1 MNIQYLIILF
11 SIILSFNAFSQE
23 DHPLQKVDS
32 LLEVRQP
39 NAAQAELWAAI
50 EKAKTDKD
58 YATLLKAYPYF
69 LRMLNPL
76 DKEERAA
83 LYLKILESTKELPA
97 PSNSIAQL
105 QMIQQLTFNN
115 YQWMSPTYLKIYD
128 SLNLSEDTVRH
139 NFILENIESLE
150 SRLSELNEYDFKPF
164 QEVLLKE
171 NDSLFILNTVSDY
184 VGYQLINLYE
194 SSVIQNGGS
203 LKNANSDKSEW
214 YSKSPYFIEL
224 DFPKDNLTGR
234 ILTLF
239 QAIEKN
245 NVNQPNYLSTAVHQ
259 RLHYLKRTFN
269 NEETVN
275 LAWQEQF
282 EYFKSTSARSK
293 FLFELAR
300 IKYKKGKGYH
310 FQNNPKV
317 EGLLKEAH
325 DELTAEL
332 KQFPNNDFK
341 HEIASLISIIENKEI
356 SISAPNVYGLDKKIP
371 FKIQHR
377 NYSNQVLR
385 IYKVEDFKPFKNSN
399 LRNYAFENKLTL
411 VKTLNLY
418 LKNLQLFQE
427 RSTELFLDEISQ
439 PGHYFIV
446 ATKDEKPLSELAK
459 DSKTWNDE
467 QIYFTQLTIAEMSAT
482 STSNNGEFTVLVINE
497 KTGEPIKGAAVEL
510 FYSDYRKSRDLIAF
524 KNGKTD
530 EDGLFSHSIADKRGI
545 SYTVEYESSQLYG
558 SEYMRFSNEE
568 REISRV
574 ELFTD
579 RSIYRPG
586 QTVYFKGILFQ
597 GKDNDYKVLANK
609 KVEIL
614 FKDAAY
620 QEVYK
625 KTLTTNE
632 FGSIDGSFQLPKS
645 TSLGNF
651 SLIARGE
658 SDVNFGSSS
667 IQFSVEEYKRPT
679 FEVKLNQPKEEA
691 KLNNTVSITGNAK
704 AFAGYGISNAQ
715 VAYTVYRKWNRYW
728 RYYNAPS
735 SGDLLKEDTVKTD
748 LKGDFTI
755 DFFAEVDPN
764 AVENAYYT
772 YEVKVKVI
780 DISGETHEER
790 LSLNLSKVGL
800 SIQVN
805 APSKFFTHE
814 QKFAVIDV
822 VNLSGAKQK
831 SYSGEI
837 EVCQLKSNPKFLNRI
852 WQNTEVSQFEKDE
865 FSTLFPN
872 MKWNAFEDKSF
883 KEELIKTVPF
893 NSGDSLKLNDWIN
906 NEQGNYVLK
915 FHSISNDGDT
925 IKAEHNLEVID
936 VKSKEIP
943 QHNALWSFTSA
954 DEVKVGHDVDF
965 QVGSSFENAK
975 ALVSF
980 YRKDELVSREWVDL
994 KNRFSKCY
1002 TVQEEDRGVLTYDV
1016 VLFNNGVF
1024 YRITKQ
1030 IQVPFSNK
1038 ELKIKTSTFRDLLE
1052 PGQKEQWSFTIQ
1064 DENQEFVKSELA
1076 ATLYD
1081 ASLDQFRGHS
1091 WSLFPYYSRGYYV
1104 DWSNNWTR
1112 SLNRSGSGGLD
1123 WELRNMLNQDNLR
1136 YKYVETKNPYRIIHD
1151 YDRAFS
1157 QKVTREDISRL
1168 PGRSNNIV
1176 SSQESADVAEM
1187 ESDEVSSGEMENE
1200 STSAFGEQ
1208 GESATKSLNPR
1219 TNFNETAF
1227 FYPTIYSNDSNDY
1240 VLNFTLPE
1248 SLTKW
1253 KLLMLGHNQEMQI
1266 GTFQK
1271 EVVAQKELMVTVN
1284 APRFVRQGDV
1294 IDFAAKVVNLT
1305 KEEQTVEVMLM
1316 LKNPLTEE
1324 RLNLIGRQPLSKMV
1338 TIAAGE
1344 SQEVIWNMNVGN
1356 QEVIQYTITA
1366 SNENFSDGE
1375 KNVIPVLSNR
1385 VLITETN
1392 HVLLREPGKTTH
1404 DFDSFKNQNS
1414 STLDNKS
1421 FTIEYTDNLAW
1432 NAVMALPYLS
1442 KQNDQSVTSLVNSY
1456 YANAI
1461 AEDIVKSNPQIQTI
1475 FNQWKSKSPDA
1486 LLSELEKNEELK
1498 TILLKE
1504 TPWVM
1509 EAKSEAEQRRRI
1521 AQLFELNQLVDNQQN
1536 ILNEIK
1542 KNQNSDGGFGWFGG
1556 GKSNVYI
1563 TQNLLTR
1570 FGQLIRLGIGIS
1582 NSDQLIQKAEKYL
1595 ANYQIKYYEE
1605 YIKDKKN
1612 YTLSSMDVYWLY
1624 SRTFFKNENS
1634 QSIDEVENFYQEKLK
1649 KDWTKFNPYLQA
1661 MIGMYFKSENI
1672 NDKAQLV
1679 YASLKDRAKKNS
1691 QLGMY
1696 WVENS
1701 GYYWYQNNIAS
1712 QAMIISFFQVMD
1724 APEKMM
1730 DDMRLWLILNK
1741 ESNAWETGVATAD
1754 AVYAILSSG
1763 KDYLSTSKKPN
1774 LKIGNQ
1780 KLVYNSTTQKDE
1792 IEVEW
1797 TPGLGQVKNKWTG
1810 SEITP
1815 QLGTVEVERF
1825 NESPGVL
1832 NMYWQYT
1839 DELSKI
1845 KSSQNKSMEI
1855 RKTYRRIV
1863 AGAKDEKGIVD
1874 STFTV
1879 GDKIEIELIVTVD
1892 RDLEFVHIK
1901 DLRPAGFEPTMTT
1914 SGYNYGKGLY
1924 YYQSPKDVAMDYFVD
1939 NMPKGTYKFT
1949 YTVYATHS
1957 GNFNSGVAE
1966 IQCHYAP
1973 KFSGNS
1979 GVMDVRIGR

>member
-1 MNIQYLIILF
+1 MNIQRLVILF
-11 SIILSFNAFSQE
+11 FILFTFNTYSQE
-23 DHPLQKVDS
+23 DNRLQKVDS
-32 LLEVRQP
+32 LLEIRQP
-39 NAAQAELWAAI
+39 NAAQAELWNAI
-50 EKAKTDKD
+50 EKAKIEKD
-58 YATLLKAYPYF
+58 HSTLLKAYPYF
-69 LRMLNPL
+69 LRIVGPL
-76 DKEERAA
+76 DKDERAA
-83 LYLKILESTKELPA
+83 LYFKILESTKTLPA

-105 QMIQQLTFNN
+105 QMIQQMTYNN
-115 YQWMSPTYLKIYD
+115 YQWMSYGYLKIYD

-139 NFILENIESLE
+139 NFILENIKTLE
-150 SRLSELNEYDFKPF
+150 SRLNDLSKYDFKPF

-171 NDSLFILNTVSDY
+171 NDSLFILNSVSDY

-194 SSVIQNGGS
+194 SSIIQNGGT
-203 LKNANSDKSEW
+203 LKNASSDKNEW
-214 YSKSPYFIEL
+214 YSKSSDFTKLNLNSDEL
-224 DFPKDNLTGR
+224 SGAVLN
-234 ILTLF
+234 IF
-239 QAIEKN
+239 QYIEKHN
-245 NVNQPNYLSTAVHQ
+245 ANQSDYLSSAVHQ

-269 NEETVN
+269 NEEAIN
-275 LAWQEQF
+275 NAWKEQF
-282 EYFKSTSARSK
+282 DFFKTTSARSK
-293 FLFELAR
+293 FMFELAR
-300 IKYKKGKGYH
+300 INYIKGSGYH
-310 FQNNPKV
+310 FQDNPDV
-317 EGLLKEAH
+317 EELIKEAY
-325 DELTAEL
+325 DDLKAEL
-332 KQFPNNDFK
+332 KKFPNNDFK
-341 HEIASLISIIENKEI
+341 HEIASLISIIENKYI
-356 SISAPNVYGLDKKIP
+356 SISAPNIYGLDKKIP

-377 NYSNQVLR
+377 NYSNQILR
-385 IYKVEDFKPFKNSN
+385 IYKLEDFDPLKSSN
-399 LRNYAFENKLTL
+399 LRNYAVENKLTL
-411 VKTLNLY
+411 VRTINLD
-418 LKNLQLFQE
+418 LKNSELFQE
-427 RSTELFLDEISQ
+427 RSTEMFLEEIST
-439 PGHYFIV
+439 PGQYFIV
-446 ATKDEKPLSELAK
+446 ATNDEKSLSELAADTK
-459 DSKTWNDE
+459 IWNAAK
-467 QIYFTQLTIAEMSAT
+467 IYHTQLTIAEMSVT
-482 STSNNGEFTVLVINE
+482 STSINNEYTVLVIDE
-497 KTGEPIKGAAVEL
+497 KTGKPIENAEVKL
-510 FYSDYRKSRDLIAF
+510 YYSDYRKNRDLIEF
-524 KNGKTD
+524 KKGKTD
-530 EDGLFSHSIADKRGI
+530 ENGLFIHSTGDKNRI
-545 SYTVEYESSQLYG
+545 SYTVEYKNSLLFGNDYVRSS
-558 SEYMRFSNEE
+558 SEEN
-568 REISRV
+568 EISRV
-574 ELFTD
+574 ELLTD

-586 QTVYFKGILFQ
+586 QTVYFKGIAYH
-597 GKDNDYKVLANK
+597 GKDNEFKTLAK
-609 KVEIL
+609 KKIVVTL
-614 FKDAAY
+614 KDANY
-620 QEVYK
+620 QEVFK
-625 KTLTTNE
+625 ETFTTNE
-632 FGSIDGSFQLPKS
+632 FGSIDGNIQLPKS

-651 SLIARGE
+651 TLSATDESNSGFAYSIA
-658 SDVNFGSSS
+658 
-667 IQFSVEEYKRPT
+667 QFSVEEYKRPT
-679 FEVKLNQPKEEA
+679 FEVELNQPKEEA
-691 KLNNTVSITGNAK
+691 KLNDTVLISGNAK
-704 AFAGYGISNAQ
+704 AYAGYGISNAQ
-715 VAYTVYRKWNRYW
+715 VSYTIYRKWNRYW

-748 LKGDFTI
+748 QKGDFTI

-764 AVENAYYT
+764 AVKNAYYT
-772 YEVKVKVI
+772 YEVKVKVT
-780 DISGETHEER
+780 DISGETHEET

-805 APSKFFTHE
+805 APTKFFTHDSE
-814 QKFAVIDV
+814 FAVIDV
-822 VNLSGAKQK
+822 VNLSGEKQK
-831 SYSGEI
+831 GYSGKV
-837 EVCQLKSNPKFLNRI
+837 EVYKIVSSEQFLERI
-852 WQNTEVSQFEKDE
+852 WENTEVTKFDKKD
-865 FSTLFPN
+865 FSMLFPN
-872 MKWNAFEDKSF
+872 MKWNAFEDNSS
-883 KEELIKTVPF
+883 KEELIKTLSF

-915 FHSISNDGDT
+915 FHSITKEGDT

-936 VKSKEIP
+936 VKAKELP
-943 QHNALWSFTSA
+943 SHEALWTFVSS
-954 DEVKVGHDVDF
+954 DVVKVGNDVDF
-965 QVGSSFENAK
+965 QVGSSFDNAK

-1002 TVQEEDRGVLTYDV
+1002 TIQEKDRGVLTYDV

-1024 YRITKQ
+1024 YKATNN

-1064 DENQEFVKSELA
+1064 DENQEFVKAELA

-1091 WSLFPYYSRGYYV
+1091 WNLFPYYGRGQYV
-1104 DWSNNWTR
+1104 NWSYDWSRQITNN
-1112 SLNRSGSGGLD
+1112 GSYGLD

-1136 YKYVETKNPYRIIHD
+1136 YKYVEAKTAIRIIRD

-1157 QKVTREDISRL
+1157 QKVTREDISMS
-1168 PGRSNNIV
+1168 PSRSNNVV
-1176 SSQESADVAEM
+1176 SSQESADGAEM
-1187 ESDEVSSGEMENE
+1187 ESDALSSGGSEAEVLPNGKSE
-1200 STSAFGEQ
+1200 SSTS
-1208 GESATKSLNPR
+1208 KPINPR
-1219 TNFNETAF
+1219 SNFNETAF
-1227 FYPTIYSNDSNDY
+1227 FYPTIYSNDSNEY

-1248 SLTKW
+1248 SLTQW

-1271 EVVAQKELMVTVN
+1271 EIIAQKELMVTAN
-1284 APRFVRQGDV
+1284 APRFVRQGDA
-1294 IDFAAKVVNLT
+1294 IDFSAKVVNLT
-1305 KEEQTVEVMLM
+1305 KEEQTVEVL
-1316 LKNPLTEE
+1316 LIFENPINQE

-1338 TIAAGE
+1338 TIPAGE
-1344 SQEVIWNMNVGN
+1344 SEEVTWNLNIGN

-1385 VLITETN
+1385 VLITETD
-1392 HVLLREPGKTTH
+1392 HVLLTKPGRTSH
-1404 DFDSFKNQNS
+1404 EFDSFKNQNS
-1414 STLDNKS
+1414 TTLDNKS

-1442 KQNDQSVTSLVNSY
+1442 KQNDQSITSLVNSY

-1509 EAKSEAEQRRRI
+1509 EAKSETEQRRRI
-1521 AQLFELNQLVDNQQN
+1521 AQLFELNQLADNQQN

-1542 KNQNSDGGFGWFGG
+1542 KNQNFDGGFAWFGG
-1556 GKSNVYI
+1556 GRSNVYI

-1570 FGQLIRLGIGIS
+1570 FGNLDRLGISVS
-1582 NSDQLIQKAEKYL
+1582 NSTELIQKAESFL
-1595 ANYQIKYYEE
+1595 ANHHVKNYEE
-1605 YIKDKKN
+1605 YIKDKKG

-1634 QSIDEVENFYQEKLK
+1634 KSIDEVENFYKEKLK

-1661 MIGMYFKSENI
+1661 MIGIYFKSENI

-1679 YASLKDRAKKNS
+1679 YASLKDRAKKNTK
-1691 QLGMY
+1691 LGMY

-1712 QAMIISFFQVMD
+1712 QAMIISFFKTMD
-1724 APEKMM
+1724 APENRM

-1754 AVYAILSSG
+1754 AVYAILSTG
-1763 KDYLSTSKKPN
+1763 KDYLNTSKQPIIKV
-1774 LKIGNQ
+1774 GNQ
-1780 KLVYNSTTQKDE
+1780 KFVYTSTTQKDE
-1792 IEVEW
+1792 VEVEW

-1810 SEITP
+1810 TEINP
-1815 QLGTVEVERF
+1815 SLGTVEIERF
-1825 NESPGVL
+1825 SEGPGVL

-1855 RKTYRRIV
+1855 QKTYRRIV

-1901 DLRPAGFEPTMTT
+1901 DLRPAGIEPTLST
-1914 SGYNYGKGLY
+1914 SGYNYGRGLS
-1924 YYQSPKDVAMDYFVD
+1924 YYQSPKDVSMEYFID
-1939 NMPKGTYKFT
+1939 RMPKGTYKFT

-1957 GNFNSGVAE
+1957 GNFNSGFAE